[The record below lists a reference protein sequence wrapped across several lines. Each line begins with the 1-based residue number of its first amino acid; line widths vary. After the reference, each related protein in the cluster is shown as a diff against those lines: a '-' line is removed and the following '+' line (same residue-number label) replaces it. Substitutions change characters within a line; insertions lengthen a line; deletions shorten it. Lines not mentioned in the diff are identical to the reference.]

1 MREPTMKTLKPR
13 RLLWSLI
20 ALTLAAVL
28 VWGLTPAPV
37 RVETARA
44 AVAPLQVTLEEEGR
58 TRVRDRYVLSPPVA
72 GYLRRIAIRVGDPVR
87 AGQTLAVLEPLRAEA
102 LDDRRR
108 AEAQAR
114 VDAATAGLSAAGEAV
129 NAALTDAALAKSEF
143 DRLQK
148 LMPTQAV
155 TEQQLAAARAASQ
168 RAEAALRSARFSE
181 DVARHDLQAA
191 QTALR
196 YAGEPAAA
204 RQGALALKSPAD
216 GAVLRILRDSEGV
229 AAAGTPLLEVGD
241 PAALEVVVDVL
252 SADAV
257 QLQAGMP
264 LRLERWG
271 GEPLDAVIRRV
282 EPVGFTRVSALG
294 VDEQRVT
301 VVADIVSPAALWVRL
316 GDGYRLEARF
326 LLWSAERVLQIPAA
340 ALFRQGAGW
349 AVFRVTDGRARLTP
363 VTVGHRNGLE
373 AEILGGLREQAVVVV
388 QPDGRLQDGARVS
401 PAE

>member
-1 MREPTMKTLKPR
+1 MTPPKTR
-13 RLLWSLI
+13 RLIWTLI
-20 ALTLAAVL
+20 ALALAAL
-28 VWGLTPAPV
+28 LAWGLTPAPV
-37 RVETARA
+37 RVETAKVM
-44 AVAPLQVTLEEEGR
+44 VAPLEVTLEEEGR
-58 TRVRDRYVLSPPVA
+58 ARVRDRFVLSAPIS
-72 GYLRRIAIRVGDPVR
+72 GYLRRVSAKVGDTVQ
-87 AGQTLAVLEPLRAEA
+87 AGQTLAQLEPLRAEA

-114 VDAATAGLSAAGEAV
+114 VEAAQAGLSAAAESV
-129 NAALTDAALAKSEF
+129 NAARTDAALARTEL

-148 LMPTQAV
+148 LLPTQAV

-168 RAEAALRSARFSE
+168 RADAALRSARFAE

-191 QTALR
+191 RTALQ
-196 YAGEPAAA
+196 YAGDSPSA
-204 RQGALALKSPAD
+204 RGVLALKSPAA
-216 GAVLRILRDSEGV
+216 GAVLRLLRDSEGV
-229 AAAGTPLLEVGD
+229 IVAGAPVLEVGD

-257 QLQAGMP
+257 QLQPGMVAT
-264 LRLERWG
+264 LERWG
-271 GEPLDAVIRRV
+271 GEPLAATVRRI

-301 VVADIVSPAALWVRL
+301 VVLDIASPSEQWRRL

-326 LLWSAERVLQIPAA
+326 RLWRGEQVLQAPAA

-349 AVFRVTDGRARLTP
+349 AVFTLRDGRARMAP

-373 AEILGGLREQAVVVV
+373 AEILTGLKAGDTVIV
-388 QPDGRLQDGARVS
+388 QPDGRISDGIRV
-401 PAE
+401 ENGQ